1 MATSPRLKPISRID
15 SGAPC
20 VATTMTPTSVI
31 STPAICTSVVRV
43 PYMKYAPASTTTG
56 MEPCRMPMLMALV

>member
-1 MATSPRLKPISRID
+1 M
-15 SGAPC
+15 PC
-20 VATTMTPTSVI
+20 VATTITPTMVI

-43 PYMKYAPASTTTG
+43 PYMKNAPASTTTG